1 MTRIRSIVLIA
12 FLTLTVTAAAAEG
25 PDLGHRMSELMSDYH
40 EKDLFNG
47 TALVVSDGEVVLR
60 GGYGLADEEWKI
72 PNTPDTKFRLGS
84 ITKQFT
90 SMLVMQ
96 QVADG
101 RLRLDQTLSEL
112 LPWYRQD
119 TGSLVT
125 LEQLLNHTSG
135 IPSYTSDPDFF
146 PLHSRDP
153 LPVRQLVETYCSGDL
168 EFEPGTQWRYN
179 NSGYVILG
187 AVLEEATGRPYD
199 ALLQERILR
208 PLGMD
213 DTGYDHTAEIVP
225 RRARGYQS
233 APGGLRNAPYLD
245 MSLPHAAGALY
256 STVDDLAIWDR
267 ALYGTELLPADLK
280 AVMLTPGLEDYAF
293 GWRVATQPVGP
304 DDSPRT
310 VVTHGGGINGFGT
323 VIVRI
328 PEDRN
333 LVVLLDNHGGRNLDS
348 VRTGL
353 IDLLYG
359 REPAPPAVPVSR
371 MMLDEIAS
379 NGVDAALTRYRE
391 LIETDASGWKVD
403 EAELNLVGYA
413 LLAQGDPDG
422 AVTVFEVNVEAYPES
437 FNVYDSLAEALAAA
451 GETEE
456 AIRNYARSLEL
467 NPGNTN
473 AIRMLQRLAGVDPD

>member
-1 MTRIRSIVLIA
+1 MKRLRTLTLLSLV
-12 FLTLTVTAAAAEG
+12 TLTVTAAAAEDR
-25 PDLGHRMSELMSDYH
+25 DLGRRMEDLVSAYH
-40 EKDLFNG
+40 DKDLFNG
-47 TALVVSDGEVVLR
+47 TALVVSDGEILLR

-72 PNTPDTKFRLGS
+72 PNTPDTRFRLGS

-96 QVADG
+96 QVDDG

-119 TGSLVT
+119 TGSRVT

-146 PLHSRDP
+146 PLHGRDP

-199 ALLQERILR
+199 VLLHERILG

-213 DTGYDHTAEIVP
+213 DTGYDHTAEIIP

-233 APGGLRNAPYLD
+233 IPGGLRNAPYLD

-267 ALYGTELLPADLK
+267 ALYGSELLSADLK
-280 AVMLTPGLEDYAF
+280 AVMLEPGLQDYAF
-293 GWRVATQPVGP
+293 GWRVATDPIGP
-304 DDSPRT
+304 DDAPRT

-333 LVVLLDNHGGRNLDS
+333 LVVLLDNHGGRYLDA

-353 IDLLYG
+353 VDLLYG
-359 REPAPPAVPVSR
+359 RDPAPPAVPVSR
-371 MMLDEIAS
+371 LMLDEIAAD
-379 NGVDAALTRYRE
+379 GVDAALARYRE
-391 LIETDASGWKVD
+391 LVATDAAGWKVD

-413 LLAQGDPDG
+413 LLGQGDAEA
-422 AVTVFEVNVEAYPES
+422 AVEVFEANVEAYPAS
-437 FNVYDSLAEALAAA
+437 FNVYDSLGEALAAT
-451 GETEE
+451 GDIDE
-456 AIRNYARSLEL
+456 AIRNYAKSLEL

-473 AIRMLQRLAGVDPD
+473 AIRMLQRLAGVDPG